1 MKAIVIGGDGF
12 IGSRLAAMLAEH
24 GHEVTR
30 TSRRTD
36 DEGAIYLDMLDPGY
50 LPECDV
56 AFICAAV
63 TRFIDCE
70 QQPESYRVNVD
81 APVAIADA
89 LEARRSLV
97 VYLSSEAVE
106 KALHTAYGLQKAL
119 TEAALAGIGNAIVAR
134 LGKTTEE
141 NVGGVCEALINL
153 AAAGKPGRYR
163 LCA

>member
-1 MKAIVIGGDGF
+1 MKAIVIGGDSF
-12 IGSRLAAMLAEH
+12 IGSELARLLEQQ

-30 TSRRTD
+30 TTRRRGC
-36 DEGAIYLDMLDPGY
+36 EWALYLDMLDPGL

-70 QQPESYRVNVD
+70 HKPESYRVNVD
-81 APVAIADA
+81 APVAIARQQ
-89 LEARRSLV
+89 EARRALV

-119 TEAALAGIGNAIVAR
+119 TEAALSGIGNAIVAR
-134 LGKTTEE
+134 LGKTTEQ
-141 NVGGVCEALINL
+141 NVESVCGEIIRLAEA
-153 AAAGKPGRYR
+153 GRPGRYR
-163 LCA
+163 LCQ